1 MAVSAI
7 QKCDDNTK
15 NASWLKSTAIGALT
29 GYSLK
34 YLIPVTSQEK
44 DEFYNAA
51 VDEIETK
58 AQKSRL
64 NEIHLLAPKARPEI
78 KSKEAFTR
86 MCNSSNLTL
95 AELNAKINLSNST
108 LDLVH
113 QVNNKGKEITKQG
126 IESLTASVKNIRPTS
141 AFVLIGVSIGLG
153 TALVHNISN
162 KIVEEKIKALNAQA
176 ETNVVDSF
184 DKEL

>member
-7 QKCDDNTK
+7 QKNDNNIK
-15 NASWLKSTAIGALT
+15 SSSYLKAGVIGALT

-64 NEIHLLAPKARPEI
+64 EAISSLAPKAKPEI
-78 KSKEAFTR
+78 ESTDKFIR
-86 MCNSSNLTL
+86 MCNNSDLSH
-95 AELNAKINLSNST
+95 AEINAKINLSDNAMN
-108 LDLVH
+108 LIH
-113 QVNNKGKEITKQG
+113 QVNNRGKEISKQG
-126 IESLTASVKNIRPTS
+126 LESLTATVKSIRPTS
-141 AFVLIGVSIGLG
+141 VFVITGLSV
-153 TALVHNISN
+153 ALVGALAHNISN
-162 KIVEEKIKALNAQA
+162 RIVEEKVKAIKA
-176 ETNVVDSF
+176 ETEIN
-184 DKEL
+184 